1 MKLETFERT
10 LDEQTALERTR
21 NLSFG
26 QYCRYWFAD
35 RLGRRSADAEHDV
48 SLVYYPDYIAYT
60 SVTIR
65 RTLGK
70 TKSLKFLAGID
81 AVTGDVGEIDV
92 ELPSYRTRGIDPSR
106 VVTPRIEESE
116 AYDAWREWLFSYV
129 SRYYRATA
137 MPEYSLDE
145 LQLVYTPY
153 WLIDNGTLEE
163 SLVVSDLTRRTSKVE
178 EIEVIKD
185 FYRKQNGTA
194 E

>member
-1 MKLETFERT
+1 MQIETFERT

-26 QYCRYWFAD
+26 QYCRHWIAD
-35 RLGRRSADAEHDV
+35 RLDRYSVDTDYSV

-65 RTLGK
+65 KTLGT
-70 TKSLKFLAGID
+70 TKSLRFLAGID

-92 ELPSYRTRGIDPSR
+92 ELPPYRTNEIDPSR
-106 VVTPRIEESE
+106 IVSSRIEDSE
-116 AYDAWREWLFSYV
+116 ASDLWREWLFSYV

-153 WLIDNGTLEE
+153 WLIDKGTVGE

-178 EIEVIKD
+178 EIEVIKE
-185 FYRKQNGTA
+185 FYRIHAGTA
-194 E
+194 H